1 MLKGYKMFTEKDLDE
16 LIKQVDVYYKQV
28 ICFRTLSAEKE
39 FMQLTKEE
47 QYKWLEK
54 NYLKKWFL
62 EDVRVERL

>member
-1 MLKGYKMFTEKDLDE
+1 MFTEKDLDE

-54 NYLKKWFL
+54 KLFKKMVL
-62 EDVRVERL
+62 GRCKSRKVITI